1 MTKAVT
7 SEAARR
13 EYTDCMVYFVL
24 TVNVN
29 EEC

>member
-7 SEAARR
+7 SEATRR
-13 EYTDCMVYFVL
+13 EYTNCIVYFVL